1 VAIVISPLISLM
13 KDQVD
18 ALKERGISAELIN
31 STIDFSAQQNIL
43 NEISKN
49 N

>member
-1 VAIVISPLISLM
+1 M

-18 ALKERGISAELIN
+18 ALRERGISAELIN
-31 STIDFSAQQNIL
+31 STIDYGTQQNIL

>member
-1 VAIVISPLISLM
+1 M

-18 ALKERGISAELIN
+18 ALRERGISAELIN
-31 STIDFSAQQNIL
+31 STIDYTVQQNIL